1 MATMSKTNEIK
12 YDVIQEIAVLSENEK
27 GTSKK
32 ELNLVSWNDGEAKYD
47 IRDWMYDENG
57 ERNRCRKGITLSM
70 EEFENLKEALLE
82 DDDEDDE
89 DEEDYDEDDE
99 YEEEDEEDDDYDE
112 EEDDED
118 YDDEEEDEDDDE

>member
-82 DDDEDDE
+82 ADDEDDDDE
-89 DEEDYDEDDE
+89 EEEDYDEDDE
-99 YEEEDEEDDDYDE
+99 YEEEDEED
-112 EEDDED
+112 ED
-118 YDDEEEDEDDDE
+118 YDDEEDDED

>member
-70 EEFENLKEALLE
+70 EEFDALREFFLNE
-82 DDDEDDE
+82 DEDE
-89 DEEDYDEDDE
+89 DEEDYEEDDE
-99 YEEEDEEDDDYDE
+99 YDEDEEDDEYD
-112 EEDDED
+112 EDDED
-118 YDDEEEDEDDDE
+118 DE

>member
-82 DDDEDDE
+82 ADDEDDDDEEDYDEDYDE
-89 DEEDYDEDDE
+89 DEEDYD
-99 YEEEDEEDDDYDE
+99 
-112 EEDDED
+112 EDDED
-118 YDDEEEDEDDDE
+118 YDDEEEDEDEDE

>member
-82 DDDEDDE
+82 ADDEDDD
-89 DEEDYDEDDE
+89 DEEDDDYDEDDE
-99 YEEEDEEDDDYDE
+99 YEEDEDCDD

-118 YDDEEEDEDDDE
+118 

>member
-82 DDDEDDE
+82 ADDEDDE